1 MRLALTLGS
10 AAVLVI
16 GGALAGY
23 LVHSQASFGSIAQ
36 ADIGLSS
43 VYPIDPAGLHSPDL
57 FETYAVRASLDPIV
71 TSNIANDLAI
81 PQGTSPIRF
90 AYAPT
95 SGAPGEVPSQ
105 VRITVTGDDPVAV
118 QEEALALARYASD
131 EMANFAA
138 KEAVRGAIVAGKSL
152 ISLARAGIPP
162 YLSAIRENEKKQA
175 VLAAA
180 ALPDGTA
187 AGRVPGVEIRVTE
200 PRFYPAQQHIVALQ
214 NDKADLLAVVSQM
227 ETNQRTAAIQV
238 EKGERYLQ
246 ILDERGLAAIPE
258 IEADFV
264 DIEDRDVDVGVALAP
279 YVSAFREAATLAEAP
294 APAVIVRSQSSSA
307 LLSSLLGAFAG
318 FVLWLVGWQFAR
330 FRK

>member
-1 MRLALTLGS
+1 MRLALTLGT
-10 AAVLVI
+10 AAALVI

-23 LVHSQASFGSIAQ
+23 LVHSQASSGSIAH
-36 ADIGLSS
+36 ADIALSAA
-43 VYPIDPAGLHSPDL
+43 YPINPAGLHSPEL

-71 TSNIANDLAI
+71 TTNITNDLAV
-81 PQGTSPIRF
+81 PQGASPIRF
-90 AYAPT
+90 AHAPT

-105 VRITVTGDDPVAV
+105 IRITVTGDDPAAV
-118 QEEALALARYASD
+118 QEEALVLARYATN

-138 KEAVRGAIVAGKSL
+138 KEAVRGAIVAGRSL

-162 YLSAIRENEKKQA
+162 YLSAIRENENKQA

-180 ALPDGTA
+180 ALPEGTA
-187 AGRVPGVEIRVTE
+187 PGRSSGVEIRVTE

-214 NDKADLLAVVSQM
+214 NDRADLLAVVSQM

-238 EKGERYLQ
+238 ENGERYLQ
-246 ILDERGLAAIPE
+246 MLDEQGLAAIPE
-258 IEADFV
+258 IEAEFDNL
-264 DIEDRDVDVGVALAP
+264 EDRQIDVGVALAP
-279 YVSAFREAATLAEAP
+279 YVSAFREATTLADAP
-294 APAVIVRSQSSSA
+294 APTAIVRSQSSSA

-318 FVLWLVGWQFAR
+318 FVLWLIGWQLAR